1 MFSKRYN
8 PNVDDD
14 NETNNIKLNKFPF
27 KRKREA
33 DSSSEEEEEEVIDKE
48 SSEES
53 DDIEIENEPK
63 IVEESHISKD
73 VSKLEDSSSE
83 SSSEDSELEEK
94 ANDPSAANPEE
105 DLKVIED
112 TKHTNILKRFKQT
125 VTLKDDTEPEESQEK
140 EEIEELHDLGPIPQ
154 PEKTYLPKVKRNIMN
169 ESWSHLNKIYYTM
182 EDAVTWDDIYK
193 KDKLINKTIY
203 ENITNSFNFDKT
215 MPIQT
220 VILKKYL
227 KSLKKNYSISKQNYT
242 LKSGDVLVNSFTGS
256 GKTLSYLIPIIEI
269 LMNRKINKLRCI
281 IVLPTQILI
290 QQVYLTLN
298 KLIKNSNLIITTTKA
313 NISLKEEIEKFKNL
327 NMDILI
333 TTPGRLVDHLVKNS
347 INLDDLKFLVLD
359 ESDKL
364 LNQNYQDWLNIIMK
378 NIKSNV
384 IKFIV
389 SATLTKNIEKLNLLK
404 LNPIRT
410 NLFLMKDENE
420 NNDNNG
426 VYQLPR
432 NINEY
437 SLTIKFKNSIFKPL
451 YLKKLIEMIVNTN
464 KENRILIFV
473 NSNQSSLKLYPLLKA
488 LLVNYNIFNIN
499 NNNTK
504 LQNKQNLQ
512 SFNDLNNTILI
523 TTDLMSRGIDLN
535 ITSIINYNIPISSQQ
550 YVHRIGRTSRGID
563 KNIGNIY
570 NIFIGNDDYKFF
582 ANKIEVNLKRFDIDN
597 TIPIIQDGVK
607 DVVEN
612 TLNSDTEVKEYNDI
626 LKSFT

>member
-33 DSSSEEEEEEVIDKE
+33 DSSSEEEEEVIDKE

-125 VTLKDDTEPEESQEK
+125 VTLKDDTELEESQEK

-347 INLDDLKFLVLD
+347 ISLDDLKFLVLD

-378 NIKSNV
+378 NIKSNI

-410 NLFLMKDENE
+410 NLFLMKDKNE

>member
-63 IVEESHISKD
+63 IVEESHISED
-73 VSKLEDSSSE
+73 ALKLEDSSSE

-94 ANDPSAANPEE
+94 ANDPSAANSEE
-105 DLKVIED
+105 DHKVIED

-125 VTLKDDTEPEESQEK
+125 VTLKDDTELEESQEK

-313 NISLKEEIEKFKNL
+313 NISLKEEIGKFKNL

-378 NIKSNV
+378 NIKSNI

-612 TLNSDTEVKEYNDI
+612 TLNSDAEVKEYNDI

>member
-33 DSSSEEEEEEVIDKE
+33 DSSSEEEEEVIDKE

-125 VTLKDDTEPEESQEK
+125 VTLKDDTELEESQEK

-347 INLDDLKFLVLD
+347 ISLDDLKFLVLD

-378 NIKSNV
+378 NIKSNI

-582 ANKIEVNLKRFDIDN
+582 ANKIEVNLKRFDVDN

>member
-33 DSSSEEEEEEVIDKE
+33 DSSSEEEEEVIDKE

-94 ANDPSAANPEE
+94 ANDPSAANSEE
-105 DLKVIED
+105 DHKVIED

-347 INLDDLKFLVLD
+347 ISLDDLKFLVLD

-378 NIKSNV
+378 NIKSNI

>member
-33 DSSSEEEEEEVIDKE
+33 DSSSEEEEEVIDKE

-347 INLDDLKFLVLD
+347 ISLDDLKFLVLD

-378 NIKSNV
+378 NIKSNI

-582 ANKIEVNLKRFDIDN
+582 ANKIEVNLKRFDVDN

>member
-33 DSSSEEEEEEVIDKE
+33 DSSSEEEEEVIDKE

-63 IVEESHISKD
+63 IVEESQISED
-73 VSKLEDSSSE
+73 ALKLEDSSSE

-347 INLDDLKFLVLD
+347 ISLDDLKFLVLD

-378 NIKSNV
+378 NIKSNI

-410 NLFLMKDENE
+410 NLFLMKDKNE

>member
-33 DSSSEEEEEEVIDKE
+33 DSSSEEEEKEVIDKE

-63 IVEESHISKD
+63 IVEESHISED
-73 VSKLEDSSSE
+73 ALKLEDSSSE

-94 ANDPSAANPEE
+94 ANDPSAANSEE
-105 DLKVIED
+105 DHKVIED

-125 VTLKDDTEPEESQEK
+125 VTLKDDTELEESQEK

-313 NISLKEEIEKFKNL
+313 NISLKEEIGKFKNL

-378 NIKSNV
+378 NIKSNI

-612 TLNSDTEVKEYNDI
+612 TLNSDAEVKEYNDI

>member
-33 DSSSEEEEEEVIDKE
+33 DSSSEEEEEVIDKE

-347 INLDDLKFLVLD
+347 ISLDDLKFLVLD

-378 NIKSNV
+378 NIKSNI

>member
-14 NETNNIKLNKFPF
+14 NETNNVKLNKFPF

-33 DSSSEEEEEEVIDKE
+33 DSSSEEEEEVIDKE

-347 INLDDLKFLVLD
+347 ISLDDLKFLVLD

-378 NIKSNV
+378 NIKSNI

>member
-33 DSSSEEEEEEVIDKE
+33 DSSSEEEEEVIDKE

-63 IVEESHISKD
+63 IVEESQISED
-73 VSKLEDSSSE
+73 ALKLEDSSSE

-125 VTLKDDTEPEESQEK
+125 VTLKDDTELEESQEK

-347 INLDDLKFLVLD
+347 ISLDDLKFLVLD

-410 NLFLMKDENE
+410 NLFLMKDKNE

>member
-14 NETNNIKLNKFPF
+14 NETNNVKLNKFPF

-33 DSSSEEEEEEVIDKE
+33 DSSSEEEEEVIDIE

-63 IVEESHISKD
+63 IVQESHISED
-73 VSKLEDSSSE
+73 ALKLEDSSSE

-94 ANDPSAANPEE
+94 ANDPSAANSEE
-105 DLKVIED
+105 DHKVIED

-125 VTLKDDTEPEESQEK
+125 VTLKDDTELEESQEK

-242 LKSGDVLVNSFTGS
+242 LKTGDVLVNSFTGS

-378 NIKSNV
+378 NIQSNI

>member
-33 DSSSEEEEEEVIDKE
+33 DSSSEEEEDVIDKE

-63 IVEESHISKD
+63 IVEESQISED
-73 VSKLEDSSSE
+73 ALKLEDSSSE

-94 ANDPSAANPEE
+94 ANDPSAANSEE
-105 DLKVIED
+105 DHKVIED

-347 INLDDLKFLVLD
+347 ISLDDLKFLVLD

-378 NIKSNV
+378 NIKSNI

-410 NLFLMKDENE
+410 NLFLMKDKNE

>member
-33 DSSSEEEEEEVIDKE
+33 DSSSEEEEEVIDKE

-125 VTLKDDTEPEESQEK
+125 VTLKDDTELEESQEK

-347 INLDDLKFLVLD
+347 ISLDDLKFLVLD

>member
-33 DSSSEEEEEEVIDKE
+33 DSSSEEEEEVIDIE

-63 IVEESHISKD
+63 IVQESHISED
-73 VSKLEDSSSE
+73 ALKLEDSSSE

-94 ANDPSAANPEE
+94 ANDPSAANSEE
-105 DLKVIED
+105 DHKVIED

-125 VTLKDDTEPEESQEK
+125 VTLKDDTELEESQEK

-242 LKSGDVLVNSFTGS
+242 LKTGDVLVNSFTGS

-378 NIKSNV
+378 NIQSNI

>member
-14 NETNNIKLNKFPF
+14 NETNNVKLNKFPF

-33 DSSSEEEEEEVIDKE
+33 DSSSEEEEEVIDIE

-63 IVEESHISKD
+63 IVEESHISED

-83 SSSEDSELEEK
+83 SSSEDSELKEK
-94 ANDPSAANPEE
+94 ANDPSAANLEE

-125 VTLKDDTEPEESQEK
+125 VTLKDDTELEESQEK

-242 LKSGDVLVNSFTGS
+242 LKTGDVLVNSFTGS

-347 INLDDLKFLVLD
+347 ISLDDLKFLVLD

-378 NIKSNV
+378 NIKSNI

-512 SFNDLNNTILI
+512 SFNALNNTILI

-626 LKSFT
+626 MKSFT

>member
-33 DSSSEEEEEEVIDKE
+33 DSSSEEEEDVIDKK

-125 VTLKDDTEPEESQEK
+125 VTLKDDTELEESQEK

-347 INLDDLKFLVLD
+347 ISLDDLKFLVLD

-378 NIKSNV
+378 NIKSNI

-410 NLFLMKDENE
+410 NLFLMKDKNE

>member
-33 DSSSEEEEEEVIDKE
+33 DSSSEEEEEVIDKE

-125 VTLKDDTEPEESQEK
+125 VTLKDDTELEESQEK

-347 INLDDLKFLVLD
+347 ISLDDLKFLVLD

-378 NIKSNV
+378 NIKSNI

>member
-33 DSSSEEEEEEVIDKE
+33 DSSSEEEEEVIDKE

-63 IVEESHISKD
+63 IVEESQISED
-73 VSKLEDSSSE
+73 ALKLEDSSSE

-125 VTLKDDTEPEESQEK
+125 VTLKDDTELEESQEK

-347 INLDDLKFLVLD
+347 ISLDDLKFLVLD

-378 NIKSNV
+378 NIKSNI

>member
-33 DSSSEEEEEEVIDKE
+33 DSSSEEEEEVIDKE

-94 ANDPSAANPEE
+94 ANDPSAANSEE
-105 DLKVIED
+105 DHKVIED

-347 INLDDLKFLVLD
+347 ISLDDLKFLVLD

-378 NIKSNV
+378 NIKSNI

-410 NLFLMKDENE
+410 NLFLMKDKNE

>member
-33 DSSSEEEEEEVIDKE
+33 DSSSEEEEEVIDKE

-63 IVEESHISKD
+63 IVEESQISED
-73 VSKLEDSSSE
+73 ALKLEDSSSE

-378 NIKSNV
+378 NIQSNI

>member
-33 DSSSEEEEEEVIDKE
+33 DSSSEEEEEVIDKE

-63 IVEESHISKD
+63 IVEESHISED

-347 INLDDLKFLVLD
+347 INLHDLKFLVLD

-378 NIKSNV
+378 NIKSNI

-410 NLFLMKDENE
+410 NLFLMKDKNE

>member
-33 DSSSEEEEEEVIDKE
+33 DSSSEEEEEVIDKE

-63 IVEESHISKD
+63 IVEESHISED

-347 INLDDLKFLVLD
+347 ISLDDLKFLVLD

-378 NIKSNV
+378 NIKSNI

-582 ANKIEVNLKRFDIDN
+582 ANKIEVNLKRFDVDN

>member
-33 DSSSEEEEEEVIDKE
+33 DSSSEEEEEVIDKE

-94 ANDPSAANPEE
+94 ANDPSAANSEE
-105 DLKVIED
+105 DHKVIED

-313 NISLKEEIEKFKNL
+313 NISLKEEIGKFKNL

-347 INLDDLKFLVLD
+347 ISLDDLKFLVLD

-378 NIKSNV
+378 NIKSNI

>member
-33 DSSSEEEEEEVIDKE
+33 DSSSEEEEVVDKE

-125 VTLKDDTEPEESQEK
+125 VTLKDDTELEESQEK

>member
-33 DSSSEEEEEEVIDKE
+33 DSSSEEEEEVIDKE

-125 VTLKDDTEPEESQEK
+125 VTLKDDTELEESQEK

-612 TLNSDTEVKEYNDI
+612 TLNSDAEVKEYNDI

>member
-33 DSSSEEEEEEVIDKE
+33 DSSSEEEEDVIDKE

-63 IVEESHISKD
+63 IVEESQISED
-73 VSKLEDSSSE
+73 ALKLEDSSSE

-94 ANDPSAANPEE
+94 ANDPSAANSEE
-105 DLKVIED
+105 DHKVIED

-347 INLDDLKFLVLD
+347 ISLDDLKFLVLD

-378 NIKSNV
+378 NIKSNI

-512 SFNDLNNTILI
+512 SFNALNNTILI

>member
-33 DSSSEEEEEEVIDKE
+33 DSSSEEEEEVIDKE

-83 SSSEDSELEEK
+83 SSSEDSEFEEK

-125 VTLKDDTEPEESQEK
+125 VTLKDDTELEESQEK

-347 INLDDLKFLVLD
+347 ISLDDLKFLVLD

-378 NIKSNV
+378 NIKSNI

-410 NLFLMKDENE
+410 NLFLMKDKNE

>member
-33 DSSSEEEEEEVIDKE
+33 DSSSEEEEEVIDKE

-347 INLDDLKFLVLD
+347 ISLDDLKFLVLD

-410 NLFLMKDENE
+410 NLFLMKDKNE

>member
-1 MFSKRYN
+1 M
-8 PNVDDD
+8 DDD

-63 IVEESHISKD
+63 IVEESHISED
-73 VSKLEDSSSE
+73 ALKLEDSSSE
-83 SSSEDSELEEK
+83 SSLEDSELEEK
-94 ANDPSAANPEE
+94 ANDPSAANSEE
-105 DLKVIED
+105 DHKVIED

-313 NISLKEEIEKFKNL
+313 NISLKEEIGKFKNL

-378 NIKSNV
+378 NIKSNI

-612 TLNSDTEVKEYNDI
+612 TLNSDAEVKEYNDI

>member
-33 DSSSEEEEEEVIDKE
+33 DSSSEEEEDVIDKK

-347 INLDDLKFLVLD
+347 ISLDDLKFLVLD

-378 NIKSNV
+378 NIKSNI

-410 NLFLMKDENE
+410 NLFLMKDKNE

>member
-33 DSSSEEEEEEVIDKE
+33 DSSSEEEEDVIDKE

-63 IVEESHISKD
+63 IVEESQISED
-73 VSKLEDSSSE
+73 ALKLEDSSSE

-94 ANDPSAANPEE
+94 ANDPSAANSEE
-105 DLKVIED
+105 DHKVIED

>member
-63 IVEESHISKD
+63 IVEESHISED
-73 VSKLEDSSSE
+73 ALKLEDSSSE
-83 SSSEDSELEEK
+83 SSLEDSELEEK
-94 ANDPSAANPEE
+94 ANDPSAANSEE
-105 DLKVIED
+105 DHKVIED

-313 NISLKEEIEKFKNL
+313 NISLKEEIGKFKNL

-378 NIKSNV
+378 NIKSNI

-612 TLNSDTEVKEYNDI
+612 TLNSDAEVKEYNDI